1 MNWYKANKLVLTACF
16 LISSGMST
24 LVYSDLDLSG
34 FISVGGG
41 SLIDDDEINS
51 YTGFDGAWNTDPD
64 TTLALQATASVSDKV
79 TVTGQLI
86 AHGAGAYEVEAEW
99 AYVTYAATDDW
110 RIRVGRLRSPFFT
123 YSDFLDVGYAYPWI
137 RPPEQVYRFLF
148 TTVEGFDTIY
158 TSTVGDWYSTL
169 QAYFGRLTDETS
181 VLGELVPI
189 DLQTFTG
196 INWSLSNDW
205 LTVRTTWNQ
214 ADFSIGAPSAL
225 TPLLDALNSLG
236 FSSVADALE
245 IKDEAAAFWG
255 IGANI
260 DYKNWLLITEY
271 TELLV
276 DNQSL
281 VGDDEAWYLM
291 LGRRFGDFTFHVTYQ
306 SRESNNDLDFIDA
319 IPAGV
324 APALDGL
331 RDIVAGTITDTKNEV
346 FTVGMRYDFAPS
358 TAFKIELSDIDFNG
372 RDGTLLSFS
381 IDAVF

>member
-1 MNWYKANKLVLTACF
+1 
-16 LISSGMST
+16 MST

-64 TTLALQATASVSDKV
+64 TTLALQATASISDKV

-205 LTVRTTWNQ
+205 LTVRTTWNL
-214 ADFSIGAPSAL
+214 APPGIRPTSVSAH
-225 TPLLDALNSLG
+225 P
-236 FSSVADALE
+236 
-245 IKDEAAAFWG
+245 
-255 IGANI
+255 
-260 DYKNWLLITEY
+260 
-271 TELLV
+271 
-276 DNQSL
+276 
-281 VGDDEAWYLM
+281 
-291 LGRRFGDFTFHVTYQ
+291 RH
-306 SRESNNDLDFIDA
+306 
-319 IPAGV
+319 
-324 APALDGL
+324 
-331 RDIVAGTITDTKNEV
+331 
-346 FTVGMRYDFAPS
+346 
-358 TAFKIELSDIDFNG
+358 
-372 RDGTLLSFS
+372 
-381 IDAVF
+381 